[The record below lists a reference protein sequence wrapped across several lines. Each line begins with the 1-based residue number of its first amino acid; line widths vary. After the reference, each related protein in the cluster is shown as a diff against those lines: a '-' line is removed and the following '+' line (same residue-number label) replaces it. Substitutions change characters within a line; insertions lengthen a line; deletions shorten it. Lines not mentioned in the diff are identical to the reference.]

1 MHYDLMLAARK
12 ALAEQYER
20 RYKIAYENVEFVPP
34 GDGSQWLAFHY
45 KEVESAY
52 LSLDRKCRSFIG
64 MVQIN
69 IVFAPGS
76 GTDKARRLAKDIA
89 DFFQDGKM
97 LDVGYIYEGG
107 EVRPIQKSE
116 SGWLVPVRFSV
127 RVEEKRI

>member
-1 MHYDLMLAARK
+1 MHYELMLAARK

-20 RYKIAYENVEFVPP
+20 RYQIAYENVEFVPP
-34 GDGSQWLAFHY
+34 ADGSQWLAFHY
-45 KEVESAY
+45 KEVDTAY

-89 DFFQDGKM
+89 DFFEDGKM

-116 SGWLVPVRFSV
+116 TGWIVPVRFSV

>member
-1 MHYDLMLAARK
+1 MHYELMLAARK

-20 RYKIAYENVEFVPP
+20 RYPIAYENVEFVPP
-34 GDGSQWLAFHY
+34 ADGSQWLAFHY
-45 KEVESAY
+45 KEVDTAY

-64 MVQIN
+64 MVQVN

-89 DFFQDGKM
+89 DFFEDGKM
-97 LDVGYIYEGG
+97 LDVGYIFEGG

-116 SGWLVPVRFSV
+116 TGWLVPVRFSV

>member
-20 RYKIAYENVEFVPP
+20 RYPIAYENVEFVPP
-34 GDGSQWLAFHY
+34 ADGSQWLAFHY
-45 KEVESAY
+45 KEVDTDY

-64 MVQIN
+64 MVQVN

-89 DFFQDGKM
+89 DFFEDGKM

-116 SGWLVPVRFSV
+116 TGWLVPVRFSV